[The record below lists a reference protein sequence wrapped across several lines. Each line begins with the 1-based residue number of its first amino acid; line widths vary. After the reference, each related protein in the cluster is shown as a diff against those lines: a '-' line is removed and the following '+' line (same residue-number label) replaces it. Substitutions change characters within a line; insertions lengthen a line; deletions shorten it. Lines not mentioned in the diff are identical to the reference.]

1 MSHPENLLF
10 TIVKKTD
17 FIGSLYSN
25 RYKFQHYNISDNSL
39 SLNGKQFPN
48 EGVYLGMDNEKKF
61 FMGYRT
67 LFDASGIDHSN
78 TELQITHDTY
88 INVYFFYPL
97 TSHLI
102 GACRRIIR
110 PIPRTAILE
119 SNYNLISRCPKRTR
133 PCFT

>member
-1 MSHPENLLF
+1 M
-10 TIVKKTD
+10 
-17 FIGSLYSN
+17 
-25 RYKFQHYNISDNSL
+25 

-88 INVYFFYPL
+88 ISGDLVLLFAL
-97 TSHLI
+97 TPARSVSVGHKSHPENGNI
-102 GACRRIIR
+102 RI
-110 PIPRTAILE
+110 
-119 SNYNLISRCPKRTR
+119 
-133 PCFT
+133 